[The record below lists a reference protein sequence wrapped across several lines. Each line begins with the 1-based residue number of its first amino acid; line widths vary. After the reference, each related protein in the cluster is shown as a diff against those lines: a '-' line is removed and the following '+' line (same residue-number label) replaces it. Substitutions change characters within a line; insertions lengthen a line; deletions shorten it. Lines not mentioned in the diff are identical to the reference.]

1 MTIPVG
7 KIVNAAMRIRARAP
21 EEWAEFV
28 VAMREYA
35 AAQAT
40 EMVRCSPEVLNKAQG
55 MAQVATDIAMTLH
68 NAPQL
73 YDKMKING

>member
-1 MTIPVG
+1 MTIPVA

-28 VAMREYA
+28 AAMREYA
-35 AAQAT
+35 AIQAN
-40 EMVRCSPEVLNKAQG
+40 EMVRCPPEMLNKAQG
-55 MAQVATDIAMTLH
+55 MAQTATDLAMTMH

-73 YDKMKING
+73 YDKMKSNG